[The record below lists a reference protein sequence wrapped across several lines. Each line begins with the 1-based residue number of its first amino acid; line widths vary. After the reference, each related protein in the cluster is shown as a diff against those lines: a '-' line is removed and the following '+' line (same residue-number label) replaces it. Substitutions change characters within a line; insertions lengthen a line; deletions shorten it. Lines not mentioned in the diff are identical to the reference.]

1 MRRSSKIS
9 LSMRS
14 PEEVIPL
21 LGKPSHW
28 KTGRSAK
35 ELAQSWYYAKGFPTP
50 IAALLAQSDTFQ
62 DAEFLDGWL
71 ERETDLGDS
80 RGTPSQT
87 DMLGLVGTASG
98 LAVLGIEAKVD
109 ESFGPIVAE
118 WLTDGS
124 FGKVERLKHLCGLL
138 CVGPASITHL
148 RYQLF
153 HRTTAVILEAKR
165 FRTNAAVLI
174 IQSFCPRKTGL
185 GDAVAFFD
193 AIGLTG
199 LAADKLIGPKRF
211 GDVDLWVGWAADSVW
226 NSFFDQPGAKGFP
239 DRDQPLIADRKL

>member
-1 MRRSSKIS
+1 
-9 LSMRS
+9 MRS
-14 PEEVIPL
+14 PEDVIPH

-35 ELAQSWYYAKGFPTP
+35 ELAQSWFYAKGFPAP
-50 IAALLAQSDTFQ
+50 IAALFAQSAALK

-71 ERETDLGDS
+71 ERETDLLDS

-109 ESFGPIVAE
+109 ESFGPIVSE
-118 WLTDGS
+118 WLTNGS
-124 FGKVERLKHLCGLL
+124 TRKFDRLKHLTALFQ
-138 CVGPASITHL
+138 VSPASITHL

-153 HRTTAVILEAKR
+153 HRTAAVILEAKR
-165 FRTNAAVLI
+165 FRTDKAILI

-185 GDAVAFFD
+185 SDAAAFFD
-193 AIGLTG
+193 TIGLANF
-199 LAADKLIGPKRF
+199 AADRLIGPKRF
-211 GDVDLWVGWAADSVW
+211 DGVNLWVGWAADNVW
-226 NSFFDQPGAKGFP
+226 NSFFEQPGVDDFP
-239 DRDQPLIADRKL
+239 DCDEPVITDGVAQ